1 MLTLV
6 YSGSGDPGTAIPR
19 NLRETSRLSPG
30 FPKVSQVSKRAR
42 RNAECEQTAFS
53 RQPPNPRT
61 YLELIDL
68 AVRIGI

>member
-19 NLRETSRLSPG
+19 NLRETSRLSQ
-30 FPKVSQVSKRAR
+30 VSLSQVSKRAR
-42 RNAECEQTAFS
+42 PNAECEQTAFS